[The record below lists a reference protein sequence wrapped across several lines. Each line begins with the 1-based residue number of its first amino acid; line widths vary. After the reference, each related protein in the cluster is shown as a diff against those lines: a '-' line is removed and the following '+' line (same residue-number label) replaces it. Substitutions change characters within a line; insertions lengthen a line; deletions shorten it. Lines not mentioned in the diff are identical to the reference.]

1 MLTSSPSFGIL
12 LTIIAF
18 QIGLIIKKKTNSDLA
33 NPLLIAMI
41 LIIVFLSLTGI
52 SYTQYMI
59 GGNII
64 HYFLSPLTVALGHM
78 LYRQRAIIKK
88 YFLSLILG
96 ICSGVVTS
104 FFILKLLG
112 ELCHL
117 PKELVYSLY
126 PKSITTPMAISLSE
140 IIGGMPSITV
150 VMVVV
155 TGITGAF
162 AAPYMVKLFPFLN
175 PIARGIGIGTASHA
189 VGTSKALEMGETEG
203 ALSGT
208 AIGLCGILT
217 VLMVPLL
224 NKLFQ

>member
-12 LTIIAF
+12 ITIVTF

-33 NPLLIAMI
+33 NPLLIAML
-41 LIIVFLSLTGI
+41 LIIAFLSITGI
-52 SYTQYMI
+52 PYTEYMV

-78 LYRQRAIIKK
+78 LYRQRAIIEK
-88 YFLSLILG
+88 YFLSLIIG

-104 FFILKLLG
+104 FFVIKLLG
-112 ELCHL
+112 ELFHL
-117 PKELVYSLY
+117 PQEFLYSLY

-140 IIGGMPSITV
+140 IIGGIPPITV

-162 AAPYMVKLFPFLN
+162 VAPYMVKLFPFLN

-217 VLMVPLL
+217 VIIVPYLI
-224 NKLFQ
+224 KLF